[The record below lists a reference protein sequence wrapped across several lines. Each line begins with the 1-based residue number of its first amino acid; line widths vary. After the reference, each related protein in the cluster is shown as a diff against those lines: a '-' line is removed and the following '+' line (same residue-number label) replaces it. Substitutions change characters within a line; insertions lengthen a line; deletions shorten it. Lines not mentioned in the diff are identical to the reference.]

1 MSVKSMSTYDV
12 LVIGSGVAGLGLA
25 LNLADEMRVAILSK
39 DALTAG
45 SSPHAQGGIA
55 AVMNTKE
62 DSMEL
67 HVYDTLNAGG
77 GLCDPV
83 VVKTT
88 VAQARS
94 AVELLVHQGVRFTME
109 GKNTYHLTQEGGHSQ
124 RRILHAADKTGA
136 VIVKT
141 LSEQVMSHPN
151 IDCFTNH
158 IAVDLLIEHGQCSGA
173 LVYDIEQ
180 QRSLSFTVT
189 YTVLATGGCSFAYFH
204 TSNPNH
210 TSGDGIVMAW
220 RAGCRVANLEF
231 NQFHPTCLHHPLAN
245 NYLITEAVRGE
256 GGYLLLPTGKRF
268 MPQYDKRAEMAP
280 RDIVARA
287 IDTELKEN
295 HWDHVYL
302 DITHRSAD
310 FIKKAFPTIYATC
323 LNFGF
328 NITKEPLP
336 VVPAAHYTCG
346 GVMTDLQGQTDI
358 ARLYAIGEV
367 AHTGLHGAN
376 RMASNSLLECLVFSA
391 NCAQTIKS
399 HSREN
404 KSPKSSAN
412 HSFRWIPIFSEITI
426 QNDLSLEADELIKK
440 VRKVMWDNVGIVRS
454 DARLIKAKTELEK
467 LAQRTTFSNITI
479 TLSKSLIELRNLSIV
494 AKLIVESALK
504 RKESR
509 GLHYNINYPYR
520 LNRAINTVLCSQPIT
535 PIKSQNL

>member
-1 MSVKSMSTYDV
+1 MSTYDV
-12 LVIGSGVAGLGLA
+12 LVIGSGAAGLGLA
-25 LNLADEMRVAILSK
+25 LNLADEMSVAILSK
-39 DALTAG
+39 DSLTAG

-62 DSMEL
+62 DSLEL

-77 GLCDPV
+77 GLCDPM

-94 AVELLVHQGVRFTME
+94 AIELLVHQGVRFTME

-124 RRILHAADKTGA
+124 RRILHVADKTGA

-141 LSEQVMSHPN
+141 LAEQVISHPN

-189 YTVLATGGCSFAYFH
+189 YTVLATGGASFAYFH

-245 NYLITEAVRGE
+245 NYLITEVVRGE

-302 DITHRSAD
+302 DITHRSAA
-310 FIKKAFPTIYATC
+310 FIKKAFPTIYSTC

-346 GVMTDLQGQTDI
+346 GVMTDLQGRTDI
-358 ARLYAIGEV
+358 TRLYAIGEV

-404 KSPKSSAN
+404 KSPKSSER
-412 HSFRWIPIFSEITI
+412 HFFRWIPIFSEIMI
-426 QNDLSLEADELIKK
+426 RNNLSLKADELIQK

-454 DARLIKAKTELEK
+454 NARLIKAKTELEQ
-467 LAQRTTFSNITI
+467 LDQRTTFSNIT
-479 TLSKSLIELRNLSIV
+479 LSKSIIELRNLSIV
-494 AKLIVESALK
+494 AQLIVESALK

-509 GLHYNINYPYR
+509 GLHYNINYPDR

-535 PIKSQNL
+535 NKS